1 MFSALTWYWIIY
13 LSIGLLIMM
22 ERLATVWEHP
32 DYQELS
38 TLAKIVA
45 SVISIIVWPLVF
57 FVS

>member
-1 MFSALTWYWIIY
+1 MFSALSWFWIIY
-13 LSIGLLIMM
+13 LSIGRLIMM
-22 ERLATVWEHP
+22 EPLATVWDNP

>member
-1 MFSALTWYWIIY
+1 MFSALTWFWIIY

-22 ERLATVWEHP
+22 EPLATVWDNP